1 MTKKILG
8 SSDYRLN
15 ISCPSGPLFG
25 LKYDATMS
33 YTLFNDDAATMT
45 PAFDLGQQVVVS
57 PTQLH
62 HPLKK
67 ATIIDIPF
75 KHRDTY
81 KIKLLECNSIFD
93 ILPCDILPYDPS
105 NQVDENSPSLPNPW
119 FRHKACCTI
128 FRHCSNASLN
138 FPFSKNIFSILCAQH
153 ARINGTFHLLKF
165 DNN

>member
-93 ILPCDILPYDPS
+93 ILRPIKWMKTVP
-105 NQVDENSPSLPNPW
+105 
-119 FRHKACCTI
+119 
-128 FRHCSNASLN
+128 HCPTHGSGIKLAV
-138 FPFSKNIFSILCAQH
+138 PF
-153 ARINGTFHLLKF
+153 F
-165 DNN
+165 DTAPTRV